1 MSAEKT
7 TKDKIYAIYR
17 NRISLNVSEIKTKY
31 ALVHSF
37 KEIQNGKTV
46 YIFTVIPI
54 NEAIQQAIYRND
66 K

>member
-1 MSAEKT
+1 MTTENK

-54 NEAIQQAIYRND
+54 NEAIQ
-66 K
+66 